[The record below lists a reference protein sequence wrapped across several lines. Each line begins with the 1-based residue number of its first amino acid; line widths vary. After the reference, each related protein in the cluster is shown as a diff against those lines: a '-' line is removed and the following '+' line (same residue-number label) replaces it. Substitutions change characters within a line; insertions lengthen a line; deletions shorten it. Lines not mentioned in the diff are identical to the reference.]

1 MFGRRCDQVESGFY
15 FIALDHYTYEAEEA
29 DRGPVSHAFFSP
41 AQICG
46 AVLTSPSPAG
56 GDAGA
61 EVLPSGPQPHL
72 DGHGLRQRAGG
83 GLPAVQHRQRPR
95 LHGLR
100 PAHSL
105 RAAGDTDDS
114 EICYL
119 NLTSFACKK
128 YLKWNCYFSQN
139 RQLHCNVCRKKY

>member
-1 MFGRRCDQVESGFY
+1 MENSVKVISVRCLRVCSCDPHLGQCVCREHMFGRRCDQVESGFY

-29 DRGPVSHAFFSP
+29 DRGPVSHGFFSP
-41 AQICG
+41 AHICS
-46 AVLTSPSPAG
+46 AVLTSSSPAG
-56 GDAGA
+56 GDPGA

-83 GLPAVQHRQRPR
+83 GLPAVQHRQRPG

-105 RAAGDTDDS
+105 RAAGDSTDS
-114 EICYL
+114 E
-119 NLTSFACKK
+119 S
-128 YLKWNCYFSQN
+128 
-139 RQLHCNVCRKKY
+139 